1 LFIYLCTNKLN
12 LFNAGGGVV
21 SKIGSSLKPNHHNQ
35 WETFYLLIADFS
47 ATQNIGGAKEL
58 VVLL

>member
-1 LFIYLCTNKLN
+1 MATTNFKPLFQRK
-12 LFNAGGGVV
+12 
-21 SKIGSSLKPNHHNQ
+21 Q
-35 WETFYLLIADFS
+35 WGTFYLLIADFS